1 MLDVVEL
8 LARSGNARLRFSDIV
23 RELDVTQ
30 ATAHAILKTLCDRG
44 WASRDPVAKT
54 FTLGPAL
61 AVVAARTDTARPL
74 AHAARSAALRLS
86 REVGYAGSVVERF
99 GDSLVVTAFE
109 GDPATQPAGIPGDR
123 IPYAPPFGVA
133 LAAWDTEEEQRAWI
147 RRGAGNNADRTL
159 RLERVLQHTR
169 ERGFDV
175 DWTTPALAQA
185 VQVVGTLDSDQM
197 PTPVRHIV
205 DQLLVEFTTI
215 GFLSD
220 DNPGR
225 RKQPVV
231 TIAAPIFDH
240 RGHAALMVAVHPLCP
255 LNARQIRIIGKQLN
269 EETTAITESQQRS
282 VARDKLK
289 QPWRITT
296 LWTISPASSSARGR
310 MIWPGGPGHC
320 SNATCWTASPA
331 PSAHWTVSSSRR
343 SASKPSSS
351 AVARRPPSSAVAG
364 HRWIRPHFS
373 TRCWCATP
381 ICSTPF

>member
-1 MLDVVEL
+1 MFGITVRTSSQRSQAIRGSTSAPTARVLDVVEL
-8 LARSGNARLRFSDIV
+8 LARSANARLRFSDIV
-23 RELDVTQ
+23 RELDLTQ

-61 AVVAARTDTARPL
+61 AVVAARTDTVRPL
-74 AHAARSAALRLS
+74 AHAARAAALRLS

-133 LAAWDTEEEQRAWI
+133 FAAWDTEEEQRAWI
-147 RRGAGNNADRTL
+147 RRGAGDNPDRIH
-159 RLERVLQHTR
+159 RLERVLEHTR
-169 ERGFDV
+169 ARGFDV

-185 VQVVGTLDSDQM
+185 VQVVATLDSNEM

-205 DQLLVEFTTI
+205 DQLLVEFTSI

-231 TIAAPIFDH
+231 TISAPVFDH
-240 RGHAALMVAVHPLCP
+240 RQQVALMVAVHPLCP
-255 LNARQIRIIGKQLN
+255 LSARKIRVIGKKLAD
-269 EETTAITESQQRS
+269 ETMAISESQP
-282 VARDKLK
+282 
-289 QPWRITT
+289 QPY
-296 LWTISPASSSARGR
+296 
-310 MIWPGGPGHC
+310 
-320 SNATCWTASPA
+320 
-331 PSAHWTVSSSRR
+331 
-343 SASKPSSS
+343 
-351 AVARRPPSSAVAG
+351 AVDRAV
-364 HRWIRPHFS
+364 
-373 TRCWCATP
+373 
-381 ICSTPF
+381 

>member
-1 MLDVVEL
+1 MLDIVEL
-8 LARSGNARLRFSDIV
+8 LARSAHARLRFSDIV
-23 RELDVTQ
+23 RELDLTQ

-74 AHAARSAALRLS
+74 AHAARSAALRLA

-133 LAAWDTEEEQRAWI
+133 LAAWDTEEEQRAWV
-147 RRGAGNNADRTL
+147 RRGAGDNTDRIR
-159 RLERVLQHTR
+159 RLERVLEHTR
-169 ERGFDV
+169 QRGYDV

-185 VQVVGTLDSDQM
+185 VQVVGTLDSHEM
-197 PTPVRHIV
+197 PTPVRHIL
-205 DQLLVEFTTI
+205 DQLLVEFSTI

-231 TIAAPIFDH
+231 TIAAPVFDH
-240 RGHAALMVAVHPLCP
+240 HGRAALMLAVHPLCP
-255 LNARQIRIIGKQLN
+255 LSARQIRVIGDKLTG
-269 EETTAITESQQRS
+269 ETAAIVKSQQ
-282 VARDKLK
+282 
-289 QPWRITT
+289 P
-296 LWTISPASSSARGR
+296 
-310 MIWPGGPGHC
+310 
-320 SNATCWTASPA
+320 TAD
-331 PSAHWTVSSSRR
+331 R
-343 SASKPSSS
+343 
-351 AVARRPPSSAVAG
+351 AV
-364 HRWIRPHFS
+364 
-373 TRCWCATP
+373 
-381 ICSTPF
+381 

>member
-1 MLDVVEL
+1 VVTVGTPSRRSQAIRGSTSAPTARVLDIVEL
-8 LARSGNARLRFSDIV
+8 LARSANTRLRFSDIV
-23 RELDVTQ
+23 RELDLTQ

-61 AVVAARTDTARPL
+61 AVVAARTDTVRPL

-86 REVGYAGSVVERF
+86 REVGFAGSVVERF

-133 LAAWDTEEEQRAWI
+133 LAAWDSEEERRAWI
-147 RRGAGNNADRTL
+147 RRGAGNNTDRIA
-159 RLERVLQHTR
+159 RLERVLEHTR

-185 VQVVGTLDSDQM
+185 VQVVGTLDSNEM

-231 TIAAPIFDH
+231 TIAAPVFDH
-240 RGHAALMVAVHPLCP
+240 RRQVALMVAVHPLCP
-255 LNARQIRIIGKQLN
+255 LSARQIRVIGKKLTD
-269 EETTAITESQQRS
+269 ETAAITKSQR
-282 VARDKLK
+282 
-289 QPWRITT
+289 
-296 LWTISPASSSARGR
+296 
-310 MIWPGGPGHC
+310 H
-320 SNATCWTASPA
+320 
-331 PSAHWTVSSSRR
+331 
-343 SASKPSSS
+343 
-351 AVARRPPSSAVAG
+351 AVDRAV
-364 HRWIRPHFS
+364 
-373 TRCWCATP
+373 
-381 ICSTPF
+381 

>member
-8 LARSGNARLRFSDIV
+8 LARSAHARLRFSDIV
-23 RELDVTQ
+23 RELDLTQ

-44 WASRDPVAKT
+44 WATRDPVEKT
-54 FTLGPAL
+54 FSLGPAVSL
-61 AVVAARTDTARPL
+61 VAARNDTARPV

-86 REVGYAGSVVERF
+86 REFGYAGSVVERF

-147 RRGAGNNADRTL
+147 FRGAGNNSNRIQ
-159 RLERVLQHTR
+159 RLERVLERTR

-185 VQVVGTLDSDQM
+185 VRAVVTLDGDEM
-197 PTPVRHIV
+197 PTPVRHIL

-231 TIAAPIFDH
+231 TIAAPVFDH
-240 RGHAALMVAVHPLCP
+240 RHQVVLMVAVHPLCP
-255 LNARQIRIIGKQLN
+255 LSSRKIRVIGKKLTD
-269 EETTAITESQQRS
+269 ETAAITNAQQ
-282 VARDKLK
+282 
-289 QPWRITT
+289 Q
-296 LWTISPASSSARGR
+296 
-310 MIWPGGPGHC
+310 
-320 SNATCWTASPA
+320 
-331 PSAHWTVSSSRR
+331 
-343 SASKPSSS
+343 
-351 AVARRPPSSAVAG
+351 AVDRAG
-364 HRWIRPHFS
+364 
-373 TRCWCATP
+373 
-381 ICSTPF
+381 